1 MVDFAESRSE
11 SVMPEIFA
19 YTDYRKF
26 LSDLYTAHKQ
36 TNRAFSYRYIAQK
49 AGIASPS
56 FIGKIF
62 SGESNISHQT
72 LMRLV
77 DVFQLA
83 GPEAEYFELMVNFD
97 RSRTELDKSH
107 YFQRMRALRN
117 RYGQSHGDAADAVH
131 SAWYVAPILTLL
143 ELGLFRGDYAALGRM
158 LTPTISAQESRSAV
172 ESLMLDGLVHKGA
185 GGSVFLAMR
194 AEPRPPPSEH
204 PMDCEPSSFGLENV
218 DDLVLALPT
227 TTPEDLRRRIMNMH
241 EELRRLLRL
250 AHGR

>member
-1 MVDFAESRSE
+1 
-11 SVMPEIFA
+11 MPEIFA

-26 LSDLYTAHKQ
+26 LSELYAAQKQ
-36 TNRAFSYRYIAQK
+36 ANRAMSYRYIAQR

-62 SGESNISHQT
+62 SGESNISQQT

-97 RSRTELDKSH
+97 RARTELDKSH

-117 RYGQSHGDAADAVH
+117 RYGRAGGETTDILHT
-131 SAWYVAPILTLL
+131 AWYVAPILTLL
-143 ELGLFRGDYAALGRM
+143 ELGLFRGDYSALGRM
-158 LTPTISAQESRSAV
+158 LTPTISAQEARSAV
-172 ESLMLDGLVHKGA
+172 ESLMLEGLVHKGA
-185 GGSVFLAMR
+185 GGSAFLAMR
-194 AEPRPPPSEH
+194 AESKPPPSEH
-204 PMDCEPSSFGLENV
+204 PTDAEPSSFFLENA
-218 DDLVLALPT
+218 DDLVSALPSS
-227 TTPEDLRRRIMNMH
+227 TPEDLRRRILNLH
-241 EELRRLLRL
+241 EELRRLLRI